1 MSVWAG
7 PGPWSRPLKCI
18 PSSSAST
25 ASPMLVAGQHFV
37 KFLGVFSG
45 PACARMDVLR
55 LARECLACTAS
66 KTTRHILSPLVHR
79 PVPGARFSSL
89 HSDLVGPLPPSEGFR
104 YLLTVIDRSTRQVE
118 VIPLADMT
126 ATALLL
132 YWISCF
138 GVPVDITTDQ
148 GRQFTSSLCSEPH
161 QLLESPLC
169 GLRRTIHSQTGWWR
183 ESIE

>member
-1 MSVWAG
+1 MGWPRPVIPPCRVPEVFNCVHGVSHAGGRATLREVSRRFVW
-7 PGPWSRPLKCI
+7 PGMRS
-18 PSSSAST
+18 
-25 ASPMLVAGQHFV
+25 
-37 KFLGVFSG
+37 
-45 PACARMDVLR
+45 DVLR
-55 LARECLACTAS
+55 LARDCLACTAS